1 MSAASVVPPSRYLDL
16 AGYEIHLAE
25 WGEPGRP
32 PLVMWHGLARTGRDF
47 DPCAAHLA
55 DRYRIVCPDTIGRG
69 LSSWAP
75 AAEYR
80 FEVYARQ
87 AEALLAHYGFAEIRW
102 LGTSMGG
109 ALGIHLAGGAL
120 RGRIT
125 HLAINDIGTELAAPA
140 VERIV
145 TYVGNPPAFTG
156 VRELE
161 SYLRKIYAPYGY
173 LSDEEWL
180 RMAETSARR
189 LPDGR
194 ITLHYDPAIVQQF
207 VHSPADYRLGDAYD
221 RVAAKTLLL
230 RGADSDLLAPDV
242 AASMTRRGP
251 RCRLEVIPDCGH
263 APALNAPAQLAL
275 LDEFFAA

>member
-1 MSAASVVPPSRYLDL
+1 VNASPRSRWLEL

-25 WGEPGRP
+25 WGERGRP

-47 DPCAAHLA
+47 DTCAAHLA
-55 DRYRIVCPDTIGRG
+55 DRFHIVCPDTIGRG
-69 LSSWAP
+69 LSAWAP

-80 FEVYARQ
+80 FAVYARI
-87 AEALLAHYGFAEIRW
+87 AEALLDAYQLPSVRW

-120 RGRIT
+120 PERIS

-145 TYVGNPPAFTG
+145 TYVGNPPEFAG

-161 SYLRKIYAPYGY
+161 AYLRKVYAPYGY
-173 LSDEEWL
+173 LRDDEWL

-221 RVAAKTLLL
+221 RIAAKTLLL
-230 RGADSDLLAPDV
+230 RGANSDLLMPEIAE
-242 AASMTRRGP
+242 AMTRRGP
-251 RCRLEVIPDCGH
+251 RARLEVMEGSGH
-263 APALNAPAQLAL
+263 APALNVPAQLAIL
-275 LDEFFAA
+275 EDFFGG

>member
-1 MSAASVVPPSRYLDL
+1 MSAPRSRYLDL

-32 PLVMWHGLARTGRDF
+32 PIVMWHGLARTGSDF
-47 DPCAAHLA
+47 APCAAHLA
-55 DRYRIVCPDTIGRG
+55 GRYHVICPDTIGRG

-80 FEVYARQ
+80 FAVYARI
-87 AEALLAHYGFAEIRW
+87 AAALLDHYGFASVRW

-109 ALGIHLAGGAL
+109 ALGIRLAGGAL
-120 RGRIT
+120 RERIS

-145 TYVGNPPAFTG
+145 TYVGNPPEFAG

-161 SYLRKIYAPYGY
+161 AYLRRVYAPYGY

-194 ITLHYDPAIVQQF
+194 LTLHYDPAIVQQF

-230 RGADSDLLAPDV
+230 RGAQSDLLTSEIAD
-242 AASMTRRGP
+242 AMTRRGP
-251 RCRLEVIPDCGH
+251 RARLEVVAGCGH
-263 APALNAPAQLAL
+263 APALNVPAQLKIL
-275 LDEFFAA
+275 EEFFGG